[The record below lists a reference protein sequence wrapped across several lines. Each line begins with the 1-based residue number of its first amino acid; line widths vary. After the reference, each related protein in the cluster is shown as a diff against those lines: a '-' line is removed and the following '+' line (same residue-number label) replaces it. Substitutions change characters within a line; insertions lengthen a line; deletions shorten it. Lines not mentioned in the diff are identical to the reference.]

1 MKRSAIK
8 PSTNPMKR
16 SSSRMKSSRP
26 KMTPIRRSAKG
37 EECQFGLAG
46 ICNANTETTVL
57 CHKNGAGMGMK
68 APDTLAAYGCS
79 DCHDVMDGR
88 RPRPFGLSYEAMQVL
103 FDMAIARTQ
112 AILRRKGLMP

>member
-1 MKRSAIK
+1 MKRK
-8 PSTNPMKR
+8 
-16 SSSRMKSSRP
+16 SRP
-26 KMTPIRRSAKG
+26 LSKIRRSAKN
-37 EECQFGLAG
+37 EECQFCLAG
-46 ICNANTETTVL
+46 ICNGNTETTVL

-68 APDTLAAYGCS
+68 APDEIAAYGCS

-112 AILRRKGLMP
+112 AILRRKELMP